1 MGVTH
6 KVGTDE
12 VREKA
17 ALYALGALSQLEAR
31 GFEVHL
37 REGCEV
43 CQSELLEFEEV
54 VGVLGLDAPEA
65 SPPAELR
72 SRLLSRIA
80 SEPQEAPTTR
90 LAPEPSHREQAP
102 ARAQARQSGRVP
114 SGGGESGGRWFPW
127 AIAACLAILALVSL
141 LAWRR
146 ADEQIGSII
155 AESARDRALAKEEKD
170 RAEEETQINKL
181 LEIPGSVK
189 VDLTG
194 LSGHPAARGVVYWDK
209 QNNRWIVDADLPP
222 APPGKEYQLWFLA
235 PSPVSAGLIK
245 TDSIGHGFSVVG
257 IPSGLGQIGAAAITL
272 EPEGG
277 SQKPTQPIYALGKTS

>member
-12 VREKA
+12 VRENA

-43 CQSELLEFEEV
+43 CESELLQFEEV
-54 VGVLGLDAPEA
+54 VGVLGLDAPEVG
-65 SPPAELR
+65 PPAALR

-80 SEPQEAPTTR
+80 GEPQEAPITR
-90 LAPEPSHREQAP
+90 LTHSPSP
-102 ARAQARQSGRVP
+102 RAQAPQPERAPYQS
-114 SGGGESGGRWFPW
+114 SCSGGRWLPW
-127 AIAACLAILALVSL
+127 AIAACLAIFALVSL

-146 ADEQIGSII
+146 ADQQIGSIL
-155 AESARDRALAKEEKD
+155 AESSRDRALAKQERD
-170 RAEEETQINKL
+170 RAEEQAEINKV
-181 LEIPGSVK
+181 LETPGSVK
-189 VDLTG
+189 VDLIG

-222 APPGKEYQLWFLA
+222 ALPGKEYQLWFLA
-235 PSPVSAGLIK
+235 PAPVSAGLIE
-245 TDSIGHGFSVVG
+245 TDAGGHGFSIVG
-257 IPSGLGQIGAAAITL
+257 IPSGLGQIDAAAVTL

-277 SQKPTQPIYALGKTS
+277 SQKPTMPIFALGKTS